1 LLRDPALVPLSH
13 QHHNGLALCVLAE
26 RALREDSSEENV
38 RRWAAKAVDR
48 YEIELSNHFEL
59 EEQLLFPAHPGDLA
73 ARLAAEHRELERHI
87 GELRGA
93 PSRATLD
100 AFLALL
106 RAHIRTEENE
116 YFESAQRA
124 IGPGDLHRIGEEI
137 ARRAVRVCL

>member
-1 LLRDPALVPLSH
+1 M
-13 QHHNGLALCVLAE
+13 LAE

-38 RRWAAKAVDR
+38 RRWAAKAVGR